1 MLSFSSIYNELQ
13 TDLMQQEA
21 KLEIFAANNFAW
33 LKRIKNEMNIEE
45 EIPKNESNEKENSS
59 PFAQNENIHMQSD
72 DSDPFYLPSE
82 TSKFKSDELS
92 SNISRGPILKDP
104 NNRQASIM
112 SYQENKT
119 TIETPDLKSCLKS
132 TKNPQNEINFSSSA
146 SSSSPE
152 GPSKTKKARHVS
164 FEVKSLNQDN
174 EQISSLTS
182 ESLTSDSS
190 DASSRAS
197 PLTCLR
203 IQESAISN
211 VTPIRQSVARQ
222 ALHSSFD
229 RISLSSRAKEIIN
242 KDSQS
247 PYGYESLTTES
258 SASYFPSDSEPSSSA
273 TSSPLKEASSILVT
287 TPTTT
292 TTNEQNETENKEDNT
307 QFDNNKDDHSKST
320 PTLHRKF
327 ADINDIRLSLDPTA
341 ILLTPEELVTPSQ
354 STYSVSSHTKELSQQ
369 AKAMREKW
377 AQMIA
382 AKNNKSDTTENNDND
397 NENNNNEE
405 KESTENTAY
414 IMSDHESDADDD
426 DDKELEEF
434 ESEAEEIHGQ
444 KIPSWARGEEL
455 QKNLE
460 KQSKIDPDT
469 IFPSFSNTCAL
480 DEVFAKN
487 NPRWQ
492 MRTDSA
498 KWDID
503 GLTPEEIIRFKQA
516 IGFV

>member
-1 MLSFSSIYNELQ
+1 MLSFSSIYSELQ

-33 LKRIKNEMNIEE
+33 LKRIKNEMKIEDESKATE
-45 EIPKNESNEKENSS
+45 ESEKESSS
-59 PFAQNENIHMQSD
+59 PFPQNENVNVHSD
-72 DSDPFYLPSE
+72 DSDAFYLPSE

-92 SNISRGPILKDP
+92 SNISRGPIIKDP
-104 NNRQASIM
+104 NSRQASII
-112 SYQENKT
+112 SYRENKT
-119 TIETPDLKSCLKS
+119 TIQTPELKSCLKS
-132 TKNPQNEINFSSSA
+132 SKNQQKDSNSMDM
-146 SSSSPE
+146 SPSGSTSPSE
-152 GPSKTKKARHVS
+152 GQTPNKKARHVS
-164 FEVKSLNQDN
+164 FEVKSLAQEND
-174 EQISSLTS
+174 QISGLTS
-182 ESLTSDSS
+182 ETLASDSS

-203 IQESAISN
+203 VQESAVSN
-211 VTPIRQSVARQ
+211 VTPVRPSIARQ

-229 RISLSSRAKEIIN
+229 RISLASRAKEIVN
-242 KDSQS
+242 KDAQS

-273 TSSPLKEASSILVT
+273 SSSPLKESSSVS
-287 TPTTT
+287 TPS
-292 TTNEQNETENKEDNT
+292 EQKETPKDSHPVISAED
-307 QFDNNKDDHSKST
+307 DKSKST
-320 PTLHRKF
+320 PTVRRKF
-327 ADINDIRLSLDPTA
+327 ADINDIRLSLDPAA

-354 STYSVSSHTKELSQQ
+354 STYSVSSHTAELSQQ
-369 AKAMREKW
+369 AKANRQKW

-382 AKNNKSDTTENNDND
+382 EKNKMENTENDEAKD
-397 NENNNNEE
+397 SEDES
-405 KESTENTAY
+405 ESTNNGVTAY

-434 ESEAEEIHGQ
+434 EPEAEEIHGQ
-444 KIPSWARGEEL
+444 KIPKWARGEDL

-460 KQSKIDPDT
+460 KQSKTDPDT
-469 IFPSFSNTCAL
+469 IFPSFANTCAL

-503 GLTPEEIIRFKQA
+503 GLTPEEIIKFKQT
-516 IGFV
+516 IGLV